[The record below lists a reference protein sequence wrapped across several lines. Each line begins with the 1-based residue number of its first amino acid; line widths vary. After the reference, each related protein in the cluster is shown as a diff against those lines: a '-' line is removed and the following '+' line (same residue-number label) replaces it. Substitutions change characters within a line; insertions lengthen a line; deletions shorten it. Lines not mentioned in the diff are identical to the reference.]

1 MLLERPEKFSYEIF
15 LSSRRGEGCHSMFYS
30 RASIRADTYLL
41 LLVCIAQWRPQKVY
55 RSKSSVLLVEL
66 QMKHNSW
73 TDRKQIAQFF
83 YCCVFRSK
91 EYNYSV
97 GVVLWFAVLKQ
108 GVCKENKH
116 TFFFF
121 FFSTGLHEYLDV
133 NASFANAAMHS
144 FTVHVLQI
152 LNLPSIKR
160 LFKSFWICSTTFI
173 VELKCLSRLRKIV
186 EQCKH
191 YMHLI
196 ISIMHFN
203 KTFEH
208 CKVHLFRRLF

>member
-1 MLLERPEKFSYEIF
+1 MFFLSFFQTVSCLFLIYSKMRISVMLLERPEKFSYEIF

-116 TFFFF
+116 TFFFLQHWV
-121 FFSTGLHEYLDV
+121 TWILRCQCIV
-133 NASFANAAMHS
+133 CKRCNAQFYSACVTDTQPAINQ
-144 FTVHVLQI
+144 TPLQI
-152 LNLPSIKR
+152 FLNL
-160 LFKSFWICSTTFI
+160 
-173 VELKCLSRLRKIV
+173 
-186 EQCKH
+186 
-191 YMHLI
+191 
-196 ISIMHFN
+196 
-203 KTFEH
+203 
-208 CKVHLFRRLF
+208 